1 MGNKDPDRSI
11 GFGFSGR
18 RGLIDV
24 DFGEDAGLLD
34 PALIE
39 SREERFFEIGIEG
52 AARGRGFKAVGA
64 ELVVLTTGGRRW
76 AGAAGGGAGRRE
88 GRGDGCGEGSFEEIA
103 TGDTHKKK
111 GELFGEVKADQFHDA
126 SLRRRGRSISR
137 AESARRWHC
146 QVKETSLSTKN
157 GG

>member
-52 AARGRGFKAVGA
+52 AARSRGFKPVGA

-103 TGDTHKKK
+103 TGNTHKKRVNYLERLRRINFTMRAFV
-111 GELFGEVKADQFHDA
+111 GAGDQFLGR
-126 SLRRRGRSISR
+126 SRRGAGI
-137 AESARRWHC
+137 A
-146 QVKETSLSTKN
+146 K
-157 GG
+157 